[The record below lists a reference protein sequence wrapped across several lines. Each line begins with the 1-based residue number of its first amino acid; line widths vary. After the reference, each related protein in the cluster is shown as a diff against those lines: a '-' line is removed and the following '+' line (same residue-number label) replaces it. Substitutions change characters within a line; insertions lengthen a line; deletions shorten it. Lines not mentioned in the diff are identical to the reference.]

1 MKRSVIRAI
10 FACLAITL
18 AAPTFADRNDHEW
31 RSERRHGKHRH
42 HHHDHYR
49 SAHWASPC
57 RVDGWYDHHGRYR
70 ERQICQESRVSIPAP
85 ALMLAPPSIVI
96 QAPGIY
102 LR

>member
-1 MKRSVIRAI
+1 MKRFAIRAI

-18 AAPTFADRNDHEW
+18 SVPVYADRDDHGW

-49 SAHWASPC
+49 DVYQSSPC
-57 RVDGWYDHHGRYR
+57 RGDGWYDHHGRYR
-70 ERQICQESRVSIPAP
+70 ERRVCQEARVSMPAP